1 MSWSFDFT
9 FIQDDLQILEFHA
22 LLLDPK
28 LSKIAQEVLEKM
40 EQQRRTLADQLFI
53 LHSIF
58 EKFKRDDNDI
68 SGISVVELFPMME
81 KLGLKLERE
90 EFEDL
95 MVKYD
100 PEGKHF
106 IRPERFAMLLLEHM
120 LVFHDSKV
128 SCPKGA

>member
-1 MSWSFDFT
+1 
-9 FIQDDLQILEFHA
+9 
-22 LLLDPK
+22 
-28 LSKIAQEVLEKM
+28 M

-100 PEGKHF
+100 PQGKHF
-106 IRPERFAMLLLEHM
+106 IHPERFAMLLLEHM

-128 SCPKGA
+128 SCPRGA